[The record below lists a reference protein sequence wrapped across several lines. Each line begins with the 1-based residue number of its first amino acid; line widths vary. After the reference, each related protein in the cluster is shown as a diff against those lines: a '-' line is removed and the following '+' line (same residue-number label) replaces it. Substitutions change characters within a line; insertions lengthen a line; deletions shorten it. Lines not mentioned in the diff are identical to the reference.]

1 MSGGVSFPKAIS
13 ACREVRIVIACGF
26 NIRRTPTLSAHPRR
40 QSSER
45 AEGMPAFDLP
55 VLFLIFLGESFL
67 FQIYWIKPSIFF
79 REVRMKCLRRF
90 IPRCRGSHGSTSSHT
105 LRPVSPYFLRN
116 ARFLKNINIWN
127 RGARTEHREASS
139 VASY

>member
-13 ACREVRIVIACGF
+13 ACRENGIFIACGF
-26 NIRRTPTLSAHPRR
+26 NIRRTLTLSAHPRR

-55 VLFLIFLGESFL
+55 VLFLIFRGESFL

-79 REVRMKCLRRF
+79 REVRMKCLRRK
-90 IPRCRGSHGSTSSHT
+90 
-105 LRPVSPYFLRN
+105 
-116 ARFLKNINIWN
+116 RFGENSLQQ
-127 RGARTEHREASS
+127 GRTVR
-139 VASY
+139 